1 MRSLAVGLATLCTL
15 VPVAAVAQ
23 PSADD
28 LRGSGEQA
36 AREGRY
42 SEAIAAFKASNKLQ
56 PRATNYCLIGLAYTR
71 RELWPQAEVM
81 IDRCKTLAT
90 ASDPLPDWL
99 PALETALAERL
110 ASVDVA
116 PIELVVEPAAS
127 HAELTVSSF
136 APDEQFAPR
145 TIHLPPGRH
154 VVIASAQGY
163 DDAQQTIE
171 VTDKH
176 PQRVVITLHVHGA
189 AVPVPAPVPQ
199 PPPQRAAP
207 SKVPMVVIGAGAA
220 VIAAGAIYHLAVLRP
235 AANRLADAT
244 DSTPDPALY
253 DRWSHRYDVRRA
265 TTVGLYAA
273 GALTIGIGVVL
284 KLTVFEHA
292 EAPVQVSA
300 TSTDGGGIVSVGWT
314 R

>member
-1 MRSLAVGLATLCTL
+1 VRSLAFGLATLCTL

-23 PSADD
+23 PGADD
-28 LRGSGEQA
+28 LRASGEQA

-56 PRATNYCLIGLAYTR
+56 QRATNYCLIGLAYTR

-99 PALETALAERL
+99 PALETALAARL

-116 PIELVVEPAAS
+116 PIELVVEPAAAR
-127 HAELTVSSF
+127 AELTVSSF

-171 VTDKH
+171 VTDRH
-176 PQRVVITLHVHGA
+176 PQRVVIALHVHGA
-189 AVPVPAPVPQ
+189 AAPVPAH
-199 PPPQRAAP
+199 PPQRAAP
-207 SKVPMVVIGAGAA
+207 SKVPTIVIGAGAA
-220 VIAAGAIYHLAVLRP
+220 LVAAGAIYHLALLRP
-235 AANRLADAT
+235 AANKLADAT
-244 DSTPDPALY
+244 DATPDPALY

-265 TTVGLYAA
+265 TTVGFYAA
-273 GALTIGIGVVL
+273 GALTIGVGVVL
-284 KLTVFEHA
+284 KLTVYEHA
-292 EAPVQVSA
+292 EAPVQISA